1 MNLEEY
7 HRENLKINTNAQQE
21 LKKVI
26 AAHDTIIILGNGG
39 SSAIAS
45 HISQDYT
52 KKLNKKS
59 FTFSD
64 SSRLTCYANDY
75 GYDQAYVEFLK
86 EFSKN
91 EKSLLVVLISS
102 SGNSE
107 NMVRSAFWCKQSSVP
122 FIILTGFDKNNRIKS
137 EFESSC
143 LLSFWVDSHD
153 YGVVECLHQ
162 SYLHMAA

>member
-7 HRENLKINTNAQQE
+7 HRENLKINAESQQRLQE
-21 LKKVI
+21 IISKYK
-26 AAHDTIIILGNGG
+26 TIIILGNGG

-64 SSRLTCYANDY
+64 SSRLTCYTNDY

-86 EFSKN
+86 EFSKG

-107 NMVRSAFWCKQSSVP
+107 NMVRSAFWCKQNNVP
-122 FIILTGFDKNNRIKS
+122 FMILTGFDSGNRLRT
-137 EFESSC
+137 EFDSSC
-143 LLSFWVDSHD
+143 LLSFWVDSCD

>member
-1 MNLEEY
+1 MNLKEY
-7 HRENLKINTNAQQE
+7 HRENSKINSNSQYE
-21 LKKVI
+21 LK
-26 AAHDTIIILGNGG
+26 DTLFPYETIIVLGNGG
-39 SSAIAS
+39 SSSIAS

-52 KKLNKKS
+52 KKLHKKS

-86 EFSKN
+86 ESAKG
-91 EKSLLVVLISS
+91 ESSLLAILISS

-107 NMVRSAFWCKQSSVP
+107 NIVRCAFWCKQNKVP
-122 FIILTGFDKNNRIKS
+122 FIILTGFDEKNRLNEGFKDDA
-137 EFESSC
+137 
-143 LLSFWVDSHD
+143 LLSYWVNSSD

-162 SYLHMAA
+162 SYLHMAV

>member
-7 HRENLKINTNAQQE
+7 HRENLKINTNSQQE

-26 AAHDTIIILGNGG
+26 EEHDTIIILGNGG

-107 NMVRSAFWCKQSSVP
+107 NMVRSAFWCRHSTTP
-122 FIILTGFDKNNRIKS
+122 
-137 EFESSC
+137 
-143 LLSFWVDSHD
+143 
-153 YGVVECLHQ
+153 
-162 SYLHMAA
+162 